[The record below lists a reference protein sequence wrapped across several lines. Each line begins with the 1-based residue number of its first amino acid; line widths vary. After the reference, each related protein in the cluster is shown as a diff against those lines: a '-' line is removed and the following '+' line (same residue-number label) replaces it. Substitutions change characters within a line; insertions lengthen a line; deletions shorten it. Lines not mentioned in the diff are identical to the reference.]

1 MRLNNFES
9 KCYENL
15 LRDITKPVFLE
26 KNRKIDSLKKY
37 SKNQFR
43 NSKVILIFCVSNSL
57 FCEKSKKNGPFL
69 N

>member
-43 NSKVILIFCVSNSL
+43 NSKVILIF
-57 FCEKSKKNGPFL
+57 
-69 N
+69 